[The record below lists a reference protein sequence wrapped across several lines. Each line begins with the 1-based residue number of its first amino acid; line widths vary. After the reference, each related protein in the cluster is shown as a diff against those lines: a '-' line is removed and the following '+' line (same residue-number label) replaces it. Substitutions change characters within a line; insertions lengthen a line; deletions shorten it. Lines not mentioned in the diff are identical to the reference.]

1 MIGSLGILPAELIG
15 IAATGNVAPNI
26 GWQVRLGDTRDVSLF
41 THVTAAQAFAIH
53 EAWGLLADEL
63 AARESEVAA

>member
-1 MIGSLGILPAELIG
+1 MIVTIKFEADDLKPRS
-15 IAATGNVAPNI
+15 TGRTA
-26 GWQVRLGDTRDVSLF
+26 GDTHLIRFGELGELSVHAF
-41 THVTAAQAFAIH
+41 VTAAQAFAIH